1 MSTRTTNP
9 EILPGLSDTNQELV
23 DWSEGEEDQEEEP
36 ALPRGVPEYSTQEF
50 LRDRNQKEKYSWTA
64 PCERDSEIR
73 ELVKVHV
80 KNHQDFKMSLAQNQM
95 EEAKTA
101 LKKDMDSQ
109 KTPHK
114 LKVSNKEI
122 EGYVGG

>member
-23 DWSEGEEDQEEEP
+23 DWSEGEEDQGRKSLDERYQNTPLKSSLETGT
-36 ALPRGVPEYSTQEF
+36 RK
-50 LRDRNQKEKYSWTA
+50 RNIPGQPHVK
-64 PCERDSEIR
+64 DSEIR